1 MTISLANLILQLWIP
16 IALDSSDGSLAIR
29 KKTKNMTKSAKQPR
43 FFLKYIEYNIK
54 SYYMFIYYVVKLYMN
69 TDFIELKNQ
78 IERRKSVLN
87 ELMKNYDT
95 RTDEVLAISNEL
107 DQLIVA
113 LMRGTMKRI

>member
-1 MTISLANLILQLWIP
+1 
-16 IALDSSDGSLAIR
+16 
-29 KKTKNMTKSAKQPR
+29 
-43 FFLKYIEYNIK
+43 
-54 SYYMFIYYVVKLYMN
+54 MN